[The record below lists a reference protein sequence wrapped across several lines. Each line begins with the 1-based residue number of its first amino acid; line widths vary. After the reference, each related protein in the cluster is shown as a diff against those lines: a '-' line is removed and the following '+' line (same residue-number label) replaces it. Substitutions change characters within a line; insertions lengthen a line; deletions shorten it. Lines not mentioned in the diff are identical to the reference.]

1 MDIADI
7 MIHVHADLSAEQ
19 REKIEETVGA
29 CEGVVSVHFS
39 PQHAHEMTVAYDP
52 ETINAQMILARVR
65 QWDAVATMVGL

>member
-7 MIHVHADLSAEQ
+7 MIHLHPDLSVEQ
-19 REKIEETVGA
+19 RANIEEEVAA

-52 ETINAQMILARVR
+52 ETIDSQTILAQVR
-65 QWDAVATMVGL
+65 QWDAAATMVGL